1 MSTTLSSDLESLIE
15 KLKGISAAYSDLE
28 AQVDDYKERAEKAE
42 ELIVLVDT
50 VSSLR
55 RIREAAE
62 NRGLPIRE
70 WIVEKLVEAC
80 EPSTELPIN
89 PLVYQSLQSIASGRG
104 ISMSELG
111 RGVDFTE
118 MLTECLENRR
128 I

>member
-42 ELIVLVDT
+42 ELIGLVDT

-89 PLVYQSLQSIASGRG
+89 PLVYQNLQSIASGRG